1 MYIKSYRS
9 DRFAGIKDMELDFID
24 GLNIILGPNES
35 GKSTIINGMYS
46 ALFKDINIKRNNNKD
61 IEFSYKFMPRS
72 EGDTI
77 DSSLVLR
84 TEEGDYS
91 IKRQWG
97 EDKSVKLRTPEDNII
112 RNSEGV
118 EKTLKEI
125 LVFGETTYSNI
136 VFAKQEDLNSVLQN
150 ILEDSSF
157 KREIGDLLRRALMEL
172 DGVSVEKI
180 EESIDEELDSIHGR
194 WDIEKSYPQNNRGVH
209 NPYVNGLGSVIKSY
223 YKKEELKIKM
233 DKANRSE
240 KDFENISNELSKIED
255 LRIEY
260 LSEKDKLE
268 ALEEDI
274 NKRSILELQIE
285 TLGKDL
291 EELMDIVK
299 KWPNMEE
306 EIDLLEREKS
316 ELEEEKLNL
325 EQDKTNLLKLDKR
338 IELENKLKK
347 IEKTY
352 EEIEELE
359 EKLKEIPKIEIEDIR
374 KLEKLDM
381 KIKTLEVSLNA
392 GELVAILNR
401 KDIPIS
407 ISKDFEDI
415 EEFSLGENVKAE
427 NSIKVIGKEFEF
439 EIKIGERDFEKIN
452 LEMKELKEKFR
463 EKLNNLNIANLEEGK
478 INREKI
484 ESYNREINYLH
495 EDIKRL
501 LGENDLGK
509 FKSELKELEK
519 IKIEKSED
527 ELNRE
532 LNDIKEKEIRIISE
546 RNLKKAQLKDWIE
559 RYEDFESVF
568 SIVGENS
575 FNVKSKKSQLQ
586 KLKSL
591 PEEFES
597 VEEFKERLSF
607 LKGELDRIQGEVKYL
622 NEKYYEMKN
631 ELLDETYEELK
642 LQSIDLENEF
652 ERHLNRGK
660 KLLRIKEEFQKT
672 KNRMISNPLEPL
684 IKEFSDILAI
694 ITEGKYSTPNIEET
708 FEINLENNGK
718 IIPFDLLSAGTY
730 DSVSLAL
737 RFALLKYL
745 YDGEDGFLILDDP
758 LVDLDP
764 RRKQEAISLIKE
776 FAKKYQIIFTTC
788 SPETA
793 KKLGGNLIEL

>member
-1 MYIKSYRS
+1 MYIKSYRT
-9 DRFAGIKDMELDFID
+9 DRFAGIKDMELDFIN

-46 ALFKDINIKRNNNKD
+46 ALFKDINIKKNNNKD

-77 DSSLVLR
+77 DSSLVLA
-84 TEEGDYS
+84 TKEGDYS

-97 EDKSVKLRTPEDNII
+97 EDKSVKLRTPEDNIL
-112 RNSEGV
+112 RSSKGV
-118 EKTLKEI
+118 KEALNEI

-180 EESIDEELDSIHGR
+180 EEGIDEELDSIYGR
-194 WDIEKSYPQNNRGVH
+194 WDIEKGYPQNNRGVH
-209 NPYVNGLGSVIKSY
+209 KPYVNGLGSVIQSY

-240 KDFENISNELSKIED
+240 KDFEDISNELSKIED
-255 LRIEY
+255 LRLEY

-285 TLGKDL
+285 TLDKNL

-299 KWPNMEE
+299 KWPNMED
-306 EIDLLEREKS
+306 EIELLEREKS

-325 EQDKTNLLKLDKR
+325 EQEKTNLLKLDKK
-338 IELENKLKK
+338 IELENKLRE
-347 IEKTY
+347 IEKAY
-352 EEIEELE
+352 KEIEGFE
-359 EKLKEIPKIEIEDIR
+359 EKLKEIPNIEIEDIGE
-374 KLEKLDM
+374 LENLDM
-381 KIKTLEVSLNA
+381 KIKTSQVSLNA
-392 GELVAILNR
+392 GELVASLNR

-407 ISKDFEDI
+407 ISRDFGDI
-415 EEFSLGENVKAE
+415 EEFNYGEIIKAE
-427 NSIKVIGKEFEF
+427 NSIKVIGEEFEF
-439 EIKIGERDFEKIN
+439 EIKIGERDFEKIH
-452 LEMKELKEKFR
+452 LEMKKLKEKFR
-463 EKLNNLNIANLEEGK
+463 ETLKNLNIVNLEEGK

-484 ESYNREINYLH
+484 ESHNREINYLQ

-501 LGENDLGK
+501 LGEDDLGNI
-509 FKSELKELEK
+509 KSELKELEE
-519 IKIEKSED
+519 IKIEKSEE

-532 LNDIKEKEIRIISE
+532 LEDIKEKEIRIISQK
-546 RNLKKAQLKDWIE
+546 NLKRSRLKEWIE
-559 RYEDFESVF
+559 KYEDFESVF

-575 FNVKSKKSQLQ
+575 FNVKSKKSELK

-591 PEEFES
+591 PKEFES

-607 LKGELDRIQGEVKYL
+607 LKGELDRLQGEVKYL

-642 LQSIDLENEF
+642 LQSIDFESEF
-652 ERHLNRGK
+652 QRYLNRGE

-684 IKEFSDILAI
+684 IKEFSEILAV
-694 ITEGKYSTPNIEET
+694 ITEGKYSTPNIEDT
-708 FEINLENNGK
+708 FEINLENNGE

-776 FAKKYQIIFTTC
+776 FSKDYQVIFTTC

-793 KKLGGNLIEL
+793 KKLGGKLIEL